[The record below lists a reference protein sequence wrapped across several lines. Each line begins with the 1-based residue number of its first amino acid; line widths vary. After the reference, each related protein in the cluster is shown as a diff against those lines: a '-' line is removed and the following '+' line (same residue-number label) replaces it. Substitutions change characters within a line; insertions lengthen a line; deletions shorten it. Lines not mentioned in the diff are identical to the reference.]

1 MAARTTPDIEIL
13 VGVEGGGSIAGASGV
28 KIRNQ
33 LTNIISNINK
43 QQATQLRLKVDQQYI
58 QNQIANAI
66 KTMPP
71 VDLNVKVNPNGG
83 GSGGGSTGG
92 NSAVNQIQKIGSM
105 VAELHRKKAKLLDLS
120 SSTKEAQAL
129 NRQIERLKQ
138 NIANAKAS
146 YQSKSGKTSQEIQS
160 EVMALSSVTKAT
172 DSYYQNVAKANDA
185 YDAQIKKIRELKQ
198 NLEASFGNQ
207 KSTYATG
214 DVDQRVK
221 DQWAQ
226 YEKLYLSVQQKAKNI
241 LRGSFNTSDPA
252 SQASELRGLINLYGQ
267 LEKMLSG
274 VGATHVDVQKKSE
287 SATLSMRKTASRV
300 YEFYQQIKDTA
311 PADFKQKV
319 LNLFD
324 STRLGTFAGTS
335 KQATMELEKYK
346 NEAYAAGYATEE
358 FGQKIARVFKQK
370 IGYGIMAAA
379 AMKLRQALRQLY
391 TNVVEMDSAMTQL
404 RIVTNDTDSAYERF
418 ASNAAKAAK
427 SIGASVTD
435 IMKSSETYARLGYSL
450 DESLSLST
458 TTAQLANVAA
468 TDANTATTFMTAIL
482 KGFNKTASDAEGIGD
497 ILTLVGKKYAI
508 SAEELGAALERGGAS
523 MAAANNTL
531 EESVALLAAGNA
543 AVQNAETVGT
553 AMKTVTMRIR
563 GSSAEDLEEA
573 GLAAD
578 NLCESTSKLRKEI
591 KALSGVDIMLSP
603 TEYKSTYQIML
614 EIADVWDKLTDVNQ
628 ATLLETLGGKRNA
641 QVLASI
647 LSNVDDLKGAYADA
661 QNAAGTMA
669 ESTNQYLD
677 SISGKSQQI
686 AASYQELSAR
696 ILDSDFLK
704 SALNLVYKI
713 LDALN
718 EFDEATNGAVS
729 ATVGFTLAVTAAF
742 IAVETLHKVL
752 SIKAITTW
760 ASNLAA
766 GFSQIGGVL
775 ASGSITDLIALFQL
789 MPGLAVAA
797 ATAIAMIGY
806 SAYKAYQEAHPS
818 LEDLKAD
825 LGELQQSADDT
836 KEQLQTTAKRIEELQ
851 ALANGGKITLT
862 EQDEL
867 TRLKEENR
875 LLQQQYDI
883 QKALIEQKQAAVTNA
898 ARDQANA
905 FLADG
910 TDTYDGVV
918 GAVTGHVNSGREQ
931 VEEDLQTY
939 QSAVEKIKAEYDN
952 ARKEGREV
960 NQDLIDQQTRIRNQA
975 GANLQA
981 QAEEISNIIK
991 DLDPDKD
998 AVLIKDLQGLLD
1010 HIQVAV
1016 GGTTAGGNII
1026 NATLNSR
1033 YYENATVKL
1042 KELANAGTLTK
1053 ESIEALNDPLVNELI
1068 AYLTELGLFSW
1079 DNIGSLATQLR
1090 ETGDVALTLS
1100 QALSGVSDQLKTMTD
1115 RYNLLYD
1122 AQNEFNASGALSS
1135 DTLSSIA
1142 EKYPE
1147 LASNIGLYITGM
1159 KTGKELLADLSN
1171 AYQNDVTE
1179 YKRALASKLSAS
1191 PEFYNSL
1198 SENQKTYIDDLAASY
1213 KVDLKNFKDL
1223 ETAKLQFQAGII
1235 QKLAANYSQYTGA
1248 SVDMLYDNQQRLILQ
1263 IGREKNA
1270 WKKAELQGELT
1281 QVTRSIQA
1289 ILKFQNELDAIALN
1303 GVKYDPSKYSPSK
1316 IKDDG
1321 KNSSGTD
1328 KYKQEVEKLIK
1339 IEQHKRE
1346 MDKITDEEYYNRI
1359 EAIENKYY
1367 KDSAAHR
1374 KTYEEEIWDLDQEI
1388 FNGRREILSDW
1399 ISDQEKIAE
1408 GFNLGG
1414 DLNSQKKVYEDI
1426 LNEVEKMI
1434 DSAIKYGLDEN
1445 SDYVQELRDQYHKT
1459 CQDILSMVQDAY
1471 DSFKSYADDFE
1482 MWDSF
1487 DFTKIEFLEKNLED
1501 IKKLYQEGMLGWK
1514 DYVEAYNEVAKELY
1528 DTKKESIETI
1538 IDMTM
1543 EMIEQEAND
1552 EIDALDDQIDKL
1564 NEIIDLKKKL
1574 LQDTKDEKD
1583 HEKQVAEAV
1592 SEIAKLQS
1600 KIAQLSLDDSR
1611 EAIAKRADLEE
1622 QLAEKQK
1629 ELADLQGDYALDKT
1643 LDVLDETKEAKEDEA
1658 EAEKKAIEKSIDSWV
1673 KKYKLAIDRIDNDW
1687 DNLYDDLNDWMAEH
1701 RDSID
1706 GPDSLKTAWENVDQM
1721 VRQTGQD
1728 IESIYNGNGNI
1739 GINPDA
1745 TTSSSA
1751 QAILDK
1757 MQANS
1762 AYALLNPGSGL
1773 SATNAKLAD
1782 DYYKATGRKL
1792 YYNDSV
1798 GWVFDSKTSTNAA
1811 YEILGSKAKS
1821 NPYTAGTAQYGEK
1834 NSEAVKW
1841 IQAQLKAIGYKD
1853 QSIDGNYW
1861 QTTAKNV
1868 AAFAAKHHIASDGK
1882 RVTPQILKYLKAY
1895 HNGGIVDRTGAIN
1908 DKEVLSILETGEIVL
1923 DDKKKATLSSIF
1935 GGIKASLSAMTKV
1948 STMPYQRRVAAV
1960 GGYGDTFA
1968 PQVSVNISH
1977 NGKMTD
1983 RDAKRYGD
1991 IAADATLE
1999 KLRAAFNKR
2008 GVS

>member
-1 MAARTTPDIEIL
+1 MATRTTPDIEIL
-13 VGVEGGGSIAGASGV
+13 VGVEGGGSISGASGV

-379 AMKLRQALRQLY
+379 AMKLRQTLRQLY

-1991 IAADATLE
+1991 IAADAALE
-1999 KLRAAFNKR
+1999 KFRTAFNKR

>member
-1 MAARTTPDIEIL
+1 MATRTTPDIEIL
-13 VGVEGGGSIAGASGV
+13 VGVEGGGSISGASGV

-66 KTMPP
+66 KIMPP

-105 VAELHRKKAKLLDLS
+105 VAQINQKKIKLLDVS
-120 SSTKEAQAL
+120 ATSKEAQEISS
-129 NRQIERLKQ
+129 QISSLWKKVASE
-138 NIANAKAS
+138 AKAYAKS
-146 YQSKSGKTSQEIQS
+146 SGKTPTEIKNQ
-160 EVMALSSVTKAT
+160 VYALNSVTKSADAYNIKVKRINDTYDVLKSKVIDFKTAADAAYKTNASKNAT
-172 DSYYQNVAKANDA
+172 VPEQWAEYNQLYGEFVTKVNQVAGGKFNTLDSHEQIKQLKDIVNLYGKVEQALKKVQVADKQYSNVAEKSRT
-185 YDAQIKKIRELKQ
+185 REK
-198 NLEASFGNQ
+198 NGI
-207 KSTYATG
+207 
-214 DVDQRVK
+214 
-221 DQWAQ
+221 
-226 YEKLYLSVQQKAKNI
+226 LSVQKYTSQIYDFYEKIKN
-241 LRGSFNTSDPA
+241 
-252 SQASELRGLINLYGQ
+252 
-267 LEKMLSG
+267 
-274 VGATHVDVQKKSE
+274 
-287 SATLSMRKTASRV
+287 
-300 YEFYQQIKDTA
+300 TA
-311 PADFKQKV
+311 PKSFSDDV
-319 LNLFD
+319 LNLFNQAASGQYGSNIKGLID
-324 STRLGTFAGTS
+324 DFTRYENA
-335 KQATMELEKYK
+335 
-346 NEAYAAGYATEE
+346 AYAAGYATED
-358 FGQKIARVFKQK
+358 FGHKITRIFKEK
-370 IGYGIMAAA
+370 FGYGVMAAF
-379 AMKLRQALRQLY
+379 AMQARRALRQVY
-391 TNVVEMDSAMTQL
+391 TNVVDIDTAMTEL
-404 RIVTNDTDSAYERF
+404 KKVTNETAATYRAFLDD
-418 ASNAAKAAK
+418 ASKRAK
-427 SIGASVTD
+427 SLGATLADTVTATAD
-435 IMKSSETYARLGYSL
+435 FARLGYSL
-450 DESLSLST
+450 EDASRLADSALVYKNVGDGIDSINDASESVIST
-458 TTAQLANVAA
+458 MKAFNVEAE
-468 TDANTATTFMTAIL
+468 NSMTIVD
-482 KGFNKTASDAEGIGD
+482 KFNE
-497 ILTLVGKKYAI
+497 VGNNFAI
-508 SAEELGAALERGGAS
+508 SSKGVGDALLNSAS
-523 MAAANNTL
+523 ALASANNDLDQSIALIAAAN
-531 EESVALLAAGNA
+531 SV
-543 AVQNAETVGT
+543 VQDPEKVGT
-553 AMKTVTMRIR
+553 ALKTVSMYLRAAK
-563 GSSAEDLEEA
+563 SEAEDA
-573 GLAAD
+573 G
-578 NLCESTSKLRKEI
+578 ESTDGMAESVSELQKQLL
-591 KALSGVDIMLSP
+591 ALTGNKVNIMLDSKNF
-603 TEYKSTYQIML
+603 KSTYQILKELASVWGQLSDVTQANIL
-614 EIADVWDKLTDVNQ
+614 EKI
-628 ATLLETLGGKRNA
+628 GGKRNA
-641 QVLASI
+641 NVVSAILNNFTIAEEALATAQNSAGSALKENEKYLDSINGKIATMQASFQKLSSNILDSSIVKGFYTVITGVIDALNWINDATGGLVSNLAVVGVAIMAVVVAFNILKASAMNGVLASI
-647 LSNVDDLKGAYADA
+647 GRMIGSLGELIQSFFLTAGGANAAGAAIGTLNTAMLGWVGIAAVAVIGAYQLYQAYSNAEESVEQLTEKFETLQSEISGLQDELDQNNDRIKELQQLSDSGSINFVEEDELKRLREANDLLEKQIQLKQKDAKDAQSKIIAQNLVTLNGGAEGPRGMTTYDEDGTVYEGMSRMDAFYADLDAYKNAKSRYQEAVTSGDENWAAKEKKLLDNLSNSIDGQISKMVDLTSVMDAANSPEEAAAIKMVREAWDSYKLTIGGVTVAQEVFNDIIGRTEYESAITAIKELGDQGLLTKEALIELYKTNPQVRALFDYLASQGLISLGDLSTFVNQFNIAASKASSSILTLSAAIQKIEGPVSVLNKAFKETSEDGYVSIDTLEELTSKYPALQKYLVQTASGYKLTKEALQDYLDAQASEYKVAVGTA
-661 QNAAGTMA
+661 QNAAIQVLSNEGVK
-669 ESTNQYLD
+669 STAYAHTTEEIKKQ
-677 SISGKSQQI
+677 
-686 AASYQELSAR
+686 
-696 ILDSDFLK
+696 LK
-704 SALNLVYKI
+704 AVIALNNVTIATEQADMLSKYGN
-713 LDALN
+713 DAIGRKLATEN
-718 EFDEATNGAVS
+718 KTAELKKAEAAVS
-729 ATVGFTLAVTAAF
+729 AAA
-742 IAVETLHKVL
+742 
-752 SIKAITTW
+752 KA
-760 ASNLAA
+760 
-766 GFSQIGGVL
+766 
-775 ASGSITDLIALFQL
+775 
-789 MPGLAVAA
+789 
-797 ATAIAMIGY
+797 
-806 SAYKAYQEAHPS
+806 
-818 LEDLKAD
+818 
-825 LGELQQSADDT
+825 
-836 KEQLQTTAKRIEELQ
+836 
-851 ALANGGKITLT
+851 
-862 EQDEL
+862 
-867 TRLKEENR
+867 
-875 LLQQQYDI
+875 
-883 QKALIEQKQAAVTNA
+883 
-898 ARDQANA
+898 
-905 FLADG
+905 
-910 TDTYDGVV
+910 
-918 GAVTGHVNSGREQ
+918 
-931 VEEDLQTY
+931 
-939 QSAVEKIKAEYDN
+939 
-952 ARKEGREV
+952 
-960 NQDLIDQQTRIRNQA
+960 
-975 GANLQA
+975 
-981 QAEEISNIIK
+981 
-991 DLDPDKD
+991 
-998 AVLIKDLQGLLD
+998 
-1010 HIQVAV
+1010 
-1016 GGTTAGGNII
+1016 
-1026 NATLNSR
+1026 
-1033 YYENATVKL
+1033 
-1042 KELANAGTLTK
+1042 
-1053 ESIEALNDPLVNELI
+1053 
-1068 AYLTELGLFSW
+1068 
-1079 DNIGSLATQLR
+1079 
-1090 ETGDVALTLS
+1090 
-1100 QALSGVSDQLKTMTD
+1100 
-1115 RYNLLYD
+1115 
-1122 AQNEFNASGALSS
+1122 
-1135 DTLSSIA
+1135 
-1142 EKYPE
+1142 
-1147 LASNIGLYITGM
+1147 
-1159 KTGKELLADLSN
+1159 LADLDAAQNNLDMYNRIADSVQRDANN
-1171 AYQNDVTE
+1171 AV
-1179 YKRALASKLSAS
+1179 
-1191 PEFYNSL
+1191 
-1198 SENQKTYIDDLAASY
+1198 
-1213 KVDLKNFKDL
+1213 
-1223 ETAKLQFQAGII
+1223 
-1235 QKLAANYSQYTGA
+1235 
-1248 SVDMLYDNQQRLILQ
+1248 
-1263 IGREKNA
+1263 
-1270 WKKAELQGELT
+1270 
-1281 QVTRSIQA
+1281 
-1289 ILKFQNELDAIALN
+1289 
-1303 GVKYDPSKYSPSK
+1303 
-1316 IKDDG
+1316 
-1321 KNSSGTD
+1321 SSGSSSD
-1328 KYKQEVEKLIK
+1328 KYKQAVEKEIK
-1339 IEQHKRE
+1339 ILQHKRE
-1346 MDKITDEEYYNRI
+1346 MDLITDEEYYNQL

-1374 KTYEEEIWDLDQEI
+1374 EKYKEEIWDLDQEI
-1388 FNGRREILSDW
+1388 FNGRRDILSDW

-1414 DLNSQKKVYEDI
+1414 DLNSQKKVYEEI

-1487 DFTKIEFLEKNLED
+1487 DFTKIEFLEKNLEE
-1501 IKKLYQEGMLGWK
+1501 IKKLYQEGTLGWK
-1514 DYVEAYNEVAKELY
+1514 EYVEAYNEVAKELY

-1773 SATNAKLAD
+1773 STTNAKLAD

-1935 GGIKASLSAMTKV
+1935 GGIKASLSAMTRV

>member
-1 MAARTTPDIEIL
+1 MATRTTPDIEIL
-13 VGVEGGGSIAGASGV
+13 VGVEGGGSISGASGV

-105 VAELHRKKAKLLDLS
+105 VAELRRKKAKLLDLS

-172 DSYYQNVAKANDA
+172 DSYYQNVAKANDT

-252 SQASELRGLINLYGQ
+252 GQASELRGLINLYGQ

-346 NEAYAAGYATEE
+346 NEAYAAGYATEA

-379 AMKLRQALRQLY
+379 AMKARQALRQLY
-391 TNVVEMDSAMTQL
+391 TNVVEMDKAMTQL
-404 RIVTNDTDSAYERF
+404 RIVTNDTDAACSRF
-418 ASNAAKAAK
+418 AANAAKAAK

-435 IMKSSETYARLGYSL
+435 IMTSAETYARLGYTL
-450 DESLSLST
+450 DESLNLSA

-468 TDANTATTFMTAIL
+468 TDAETATSFMTAIL
-482 KGFNKTASDAEGIGD
+482 KGFRKNASDAEGIGD
-497 ILTLVGKKYAI
+497 MLTLVGKKYAI

-531 EESVALLAAGNA
+531 EESIALLAAGNA
-543 AVQNAETVGT
+543 AVQNAETVGN

-573 GLAAD
+573 GLATD
-578 NLCESTSKLRKEI
+578 NLCESTSKLREEI
-591 KALSGVDIMLSP
+591 KALSGVDIMLNED
-603 TEYKSTYQIML
+603 TYKSTYQILL
-614 EIADVWDKLTDVNQ
+614 EISQVWDRLTDVNR
-628 ATLLETLGGKRNA
+628 ATLLETLAGKRNS
-641 QVLASI
+641 QVLMSI
-647 LSNVDDLKGAYADA
+647 IQNVDDLKGAYEDA
-661 QNAAGTMA
+661 QNASGTMA
-669 ESTNQYLD
+669 DATSTYLD
-677 SISGKSQQI
+677 SISGKLDKLS
-686 AASYQELSAR
+686 ASYQDLSSR
-696 ILDSDFLK
+696 VLDSEFVKLFVDAGIAVTEFFNNIDEGSKGAVTNMLAMAAAGASLVTIFQTLK
-704 SALNLVYKI
+704 KVAT
-713 LDALN
+713 LDAV
-718 EFDEATNGAVS
+718 AT
-729 ATVGFTLAVTAAF
+729 TLA
-742 IAVETLHKVL
+742 
-752 SIKAITTW
+752 SIGSAI
-760 ASNLAA
+760 
-766 GFSQIGGVL
+766 FSL
-775 ASGSITDLIALFQL
+775 
-789 MPGLAVAA
+789 PGLAIMAGI
-797 ATAIAMIGY
+797 AIAGIGTY
-806 SAYKAYQEAHPS
+806 AYKAYQDAHPS

-825 LGELQQSADDT
+825 LEDLKQTANDT
-836 KEQLQTTAKRIEELQ
+836 KSEIDTNIERITALQ
-851 ALANGGKITLT
+851 ALSDNGTITLT
-862 EQDEL
+862 EESELKKLKDENAL
-867 TRLKEENR
+867 LK
-875 LLQQQYDI
+875 QQYDI
-883 QKALIEQKQAAVTNA
+883 QQSLVEQQEQRVHQATAEKVDAYFKGTYTPPSAPYGGNSYYLKSPAELAEDEINA
-898 ARDQANA
+898 YKKVVSEINEEYKNADDERRKVDQKI
-905 FLADG
+905 L
-910 TDTYDGVV
+910 
-918 GAVTGHVNSGREQ
+918 SGLGQSRNE
-931 VEEDLQTY
+931 Y
-939 QSAVEKIKAEYDN
+939 QEKLKNRSD
-952 ARKEGREV
+952 
-960 NQDLIDQQTRIRNQA
+960 
-975 GANLQA
+975 
-981 QAEEISNIIK
+981 EIIGMMQ
-991 DLDPDKD
+991 DLDPEDTSRRRE
-998 AVLIKDLQGLLD
+998 LQVLLD
-1010 HIQVAV
+1010 KIQLALNPNSV
-1016 GGTTAGGNII
+1016 GSIVESTINSTYFEDAKKKLEGLASAG
-1026 NATLNSR
+1026 
-1033 YYENATVKL
+1033 KL
-1042 KELANAGTLTK
+1042 TQ
-1053 ESIEALNDPLVNELI
+1053 ESVQALNDQKVNELI
-1068 AYLTELGLFSW
+1068 AYLGEIAGFTWEDDGQVQ
-1079 DNIGSLATQLR
+1079 SLANQ
-1090 ETGDVALTLS
+1090 
-1100 QALSGVSDQLKTMTD
+1100 LSGVKQESLDLSQSLSGITD
-1115 RYNLLYD
+1115 
-1122 AQNEFNASGALSS
+1122 ALSAVTAKYDLLS
-1135 DTLSSIA
+1135 SAQKEFQETGVLSADTLSSIV

-1147 LASNIGLYITGM
+1147 LESQIGLYIAGM
-1159 KTGKELLADLSN
+1159 KSEQELLAGMSDAYATDVSN
-1171 AYQNDVTE
+1171 
-1179 YKRALASKLSAS
+1179 YKKSVAAKLATS

-1198 SENQKTYIDDLAASY
+1198 QENEKKRINDLADAY
-1213 KVDLKNFKDL
+1213 GIDLKNFKNL
-1223 ETAKLQFQAGII
+1223 ETAKLQFQAEII
-1235 QKLAANYSQYTGA
+1235 KKLAANSARFHGSTIEELKAYQA
-1248 SVDMLYDNQQRLILQ
+1248 SVQSSLKFATEPRQ
-1263 IGREKNA
+1263 
-1270 WKKAELQGELT
+1270 KAYLASELQN
-1281 QVTRSIQA
+1281 VTNSLAA
-1289 ILKFQNELDAIALN
+1289 ISKFQKEMDDIALN

-1316 IKDDG
+1316 VDG
-1321 KNSSGTD
+1321 GASSSD
-1328 KYKQEVEKLIK
+1328 KYKQNVEKEIK
-1339 IEQHKRE
+1339 ILQHKRE
-1346 MDKITDEEYYNRI
+1346 MDLITDEEYYNQL

-1374 KTYEEEIWDLDQEI
+1374 EKYKEEIWDLDQEI
-1388 FNGRREILSDW
+1388 FNGRRDILSDW

-1459 CQDILSMVQDAY
+1459 CQDILSMVQDSY

-1487 DFTKIEFLEKNLED
+1487 DFTKIEFLEKNLEE
-1501 IKKLYQEGMLGWK
+1501 IKKLYQEGTLGWK
-1514 DYVEAYNEVAKELY
+1514 EYVEAYNEVAKEIY

>member
-1 MAARTTPDIEIL
+1 MATRTTPDIEIL
-13 VGVEGGGSIAGASGV
+13 VGVEGGGSISGASGV

-252 SQASELRGLINLYGQ
+252 GQASELRGLINLYGQ

-346 NEAYAAGYATEE
+346 NEAYAAGYATEA

-379 AMKLRQALRQLY
+379 AMKARQALRQLY
-391 TNVVEMDSAMTQL
+391 TNVVEMDKAMTQL
-404 RIVTNDTDSAYERF
+404 RIVTNDTDAAYSRF
-418 ASNAAKAAK
+418 AANAAKAAK

-435 IMKSSETYARLGYSL
+435 IMTSAETYARLGYTL
-450 DESLSLST
+450 DESLNLSS

-468 TDANTATTFMTAIL
+468 TDAETATSFMTAIL
-482 KGFNKTASDAEGIGD
+482 KGFRKNASDAEGIGD
-497 ILTLVGKKYAI
+497 MLTLVGKKYAI

-531 EESVALLAAGNA
+531 EESIALLAAGNA
-543 AVQNAETVGT
+543 AVQNAETVGN

-563 GSSAEDLEEA
+563 GSSAEDLEDA
-573 GLAAD
+573 GLATD

-591 KALSGVDIMLSP
+591 KALSGVDIMLNED
-603 TEYKSTYQIML
+603 TYKSTYQILL
-614 EIADVWDKLTDVNQ
+614 EISQVWDRLTDVNR
-628 ATLLETLGGKRNA
+628 ATLLETLAGKRNS
-641 QVLASI
+641 QVLMSI
-647 LSNVDDLKGAYADA
+647 IQNVDDLKGAYEDA
-661 QNAAGTMA
+661 QNASGTMA
-669 ESTNQYLD
+669 DATATYLD
-677 SISGKSQQI
+677 SISGKLDKLS
-686 AASYQELSAR
+686 ASYQDLSSR
-696 ILDSDFLK
+696 VLDSEFVKLFVDAGIAVTEFFNDIDEGSKGAVTNMLAMAATGAALVTIFKTLK
-704 SALNLVYKI
+704 KVAT
-713 LDALN
+713 LDAV
-718 EFDEATNGAVS
+718 AT
-729 ATVGFTLAVTAAF
+729 TLA
-742 IAVETLHKVL
+742 
-752 SIKAITTW
+752 SIGSAI
-760 ASNLAA
+760 
-766 GFSQIGGVL
+766 FSL
-775 ASGSITDLIALFQL
+775 
-789 MPGLAVAA
+789 PGLAIMAGI
-797 ATAIAMIGY
+797 AIAGIGTY
-806 SAYKAYQEAHPS
+806 AYKAYQEAHPS
-818 LEDLKAD
+818 LEDLKSD
-825 LGELQQSADDT
+825 LEDLKQTANDT
-836 KEQLQTTAKRIEELQ
+836 KSEIDANIERIAALE
-851 ALANGGKITLT
+851 ALAGNGTITLT
-862 EQDEL
+862 EQSELQKLKDENAL
-867 TRLKEENR
+867 LK
-875 LLQQQYDI
+875 QQYEIQQSLVEQQEQRVHQATAEKVDAYFKGTYTPPSAPYGGNSYYLKSNAEIAEDEINAYKKVVSDI
-883 QKALIEQKQAAVTNA
+883 NEEYKNA
-898 ARDQANA
+898 DDER
-905 FLADG
+905 
-910 TDTYDGVV
+910 
-918 GAVTGHVNSGREQ
+918 
-931 VEEDLQTY
+931 
-939 QSAVEKIKAEYDN
+939 
-952 ARKEGREV
+952 REV
-960 NQDLIDQQTRIRNQA
+960 DQKILSGLEQSRNEYQEKLK
-975 GANLQA
+975 NRSD
-981 QAEEISNIIK
+981 EIIGMMQ
-991 DLDPDKD
+991 DLDPEDTSRRRE
-998 AVLIKDLQGLLD
+998 LQVLLD
-1010 HIQVAV
+1010 KIQIALNPNSV
-1016 GGTTAGGNII
+1016 GSIVESTINSTYFEDAKKKLEGLASAG
-1026 NATLNSR
+1026 
-1033 YYENATVKL
+1033 KL
-1042 KELANAGTLTK
+1042 TQ
-1053 ESIEALNDPLVNELI
+1053 ESVQALNDQKVNELI
-1068 AYLTELGLFSW
+1068 AYLGEIAGFTWEDDGQVQ
-1079 DNIGSLATQLR
+1079 SLANQ
-1090 ETGDVALTLS
+1090 
-1100 QALSGVSDQLKTMTD
+1100 LSGVKQESLDLSQSLSRITD
-1115 RYNLLYD
+1115 
-1122 AQNEFNASGALSS
+1122 ALSAVTAKYDLLS
-1135 DTLSSIA
+1135 SAQKEFQETGVLSADTLSSIV

-1147 LASNIGLYITGM
+1147 LESQIGLYIAGM
-1159 KTGKELLADLSN
+1159 KSEQELLAGMSDAYATDVSN
-1171 AYQNDVTE
+1171 
-1179 YKRALASKLSAS
+1179 YKKSVAAKLATS

-1198 SENQKTYIDDLAASY
+1198 QENEKKRINDLADAY
-1213 KVDLKNFKDL
+1213 GIDLKNFKDL
-1223 ETAKLQFQAGII
+1223 ETAKLQFQAEII
-1235 QKLAANYSQYTGA
+1235 KKLAANSARFHGSTIEELKAYQA
-1248 SVDMLYDNQQRLILQ
+1248 SVQSSLKFATEPRQ
-1263 IGREKNA
+1263 
-1270 WKKAELQGELT
+1270 KAYLASELQN
-1281 QVTRSIQA
+1281 VTNSLAA
-1289 ILKFQNELDAIALN
+1289 ISKFQKEMDDIALN

-1316 IKDDG
+1316 SKDDG

-1328 KYKQEVEKLIK
+1328 KYKQDVEKRIK

-1408 GFNLGG
+1408 GFKLVG

-1459 CQDILSMVQDAY
+1459 CQDILNMVQDSY

-1487 DFTKIEFLEKNLED
+1487 DFTKIEFLEKNLEE
-1501 IKKLYQEGMLGWK
+1501 IKKLYQEGTLGWK
-1514 DYVEAYNEVAKELY
+1514 EYVEAYNEVAKEIY

-1739 GINPDA
+1739 GLNPNSVD
-1745 TTSSSA
+1745 SKKA
-1751 QAILDK
+1751 QEILDQ
-1757 MQANS
+1757 MAANS
-1762 AYALLNPGSGL
+1762 ALAKQLGTSQYGSRNLHQENVDLAEEFYQITGQKLTYDNGWRYANG
-1773 SATNAKLAD
+1773 KLA
-1782 DYYKATGRKL
+1782 YTYTPS
-1792 YYNDSV
+1792 SV
-1798 GWVFDSKTSTNAA
+1798 GSSSNTVQSSGSA
-1811 YEILGSKAKS
+1811 YQATV
-1821 NPYTAGTAQYGEK
+1821 NQYGEPPSGTLK
-1834 NSEAVKW
+1834 VGSSGDGVKW
-1841 IQAQLKAIGYKD
+1841 LQYYLKQLGYF
-1853 QSIDGNYW
+1853 SYGIDGNFYTRTEDALKMF
-1861 QTTAKNV
+1861 QKMAGLTADGIFGSKTR
-1868 AAFAAKHHIASDGK
+1868 AA
-1882 RVTPQILKYLKAY
+1882 LKKY

-1991 IAADATLE
+1991 IAADAALE
-1999 KLRAAFNKR
+1999 KFRTAFNKR

>member
-1 MAARTTPDIEIL
+1 MATRTTPDIEIL
-13 VGVEGGGSIAGASGV
+13 VGVEGGGSISGASGA

-898 ARDQANA
+898 SRDQANA

-1482 MWDSF
+1482 MWNSF

-1991 IAADATLE
+1991 IAADAALE
-1999 KLRAAFNKR
+1999 KFRTAFNKR